1 MDALRERFSF
11 SIRRNLLVGSPWT
24 SRLSFLSTSRA
35 WRGPAVFTL
44 LKTDATS
51 KARRGRLTT
60 SHGVIETPQYMPVG
74 TQASVK
80 AVAPR
85 DLDAMGTEI
94 ILGNTYHLFLRPG
107 MDVFKHFGGLHK
119 FMNWHKPILTDSGGF
134 QVFSLAKLRRIGD
147 DGVEFRSHLDGTK
160 FFLGPKESMEIQHG
174 LGSDIIMA
182 FDECPPWPCEEAAVA
197 AAVQRTLTWARMSL
211 AHHRHLVANHEAR
224 PTPQQALFGI
234 VQGSD
239 VPHLRREC
247 AEALVEMEFDGYA
260 IGGVSV
266 GEPEEEMYIATD
278 STVPYLPTEKV
289 RYGMGL
295 AQPHQLV
302 ELVARGVD
310 IFDCVLPTRV
320 ARHATVYTREGTLNL
335 RGAQYRL
342 DGAPLEPGCG
352 CYACQTF
359 TRAYIRHLFK
369 AGEILALV
377 LVSLHNLHFYLELM
391 RDIRSALDR
400 DSFGPFRE
408 NFHRHYQSQKNPR
421 P

>member
-1 MDALRERFSF
+1 MFQ
-11 SIRRNLLVGSPWT
+11 
-24 SRLSFLSTSRA
+24 
-35 WRGPAVFTL
+35 L
-44 LKTDATS
+44 LKTAPDS
-51 KARRGRLTT
+51 RARRGRLTT
-60 SHGVIETPQYMPVG
+60 AHGTIETPQYMPVG
-74 TQASVK
+74 TQATVK

-107 MDVFKHFGGLHK
+107 LEVFKEFGGLHR

-134 QVFSLAKLRRIGD
+134 QVFSLAQLRRITDEGA
-147 DGVEFRSHLDGTK
+147 EFRSHLDGTK
-160 FFLGPKESMEIQHG
+160 FFLGPKESIAIQHA
-174 LGSDIIMA
+174 LGADIIMA
-182 FDECPPWPCEEAAVA
+182 FDECPPWPAEESAVA
-197 AAVQRTLTWARMSL
+197 AAVERTILWARSSL
-211 AHHRHLVANHEAR
+211 HHHRHLTATDEAR
-224 PTPQQALFGI
+224 PTAEQALFAI
-234 VQGSD
+234 VQGGSH
-239 VPHLRREC
+239 PHLRQKC
-247 AEALVEMEFDGYA
+247 AEALVAMDFEGYA

-266 GEPEEEMYIATD
+266 GEPEEEMYRAVD
-278 STVPYLPTEKV
+278 ATVPYLPDGKV
-289 RYGMGL
+289 RYAMGL
-295 AQPHQLV
+295 GQPHQMV

-320 ARHATVYTREGTLNL
+320 ARHATVYTRTGTLNL

-352 CYACQTF
+352 CYACQNF

-391 RDIRSALDR
+391 RDIQNALDR
-400 DSFGPFRE
+400 GSFGAFRK
-408 NFHRHYQSQKNPR
+408 NFAQTYQSQKNP

>member
-1 MDALRERFSF
+1 MFQ
-11 SIRRNLLVGSPWT
+11 
-24 SRLSFLSTSRA
+24 
-35 WRGPAVFTL
+35 L
-44 LKTDATS
+44 LKTAPGCE
-51 KARRGRLTT
+51 ARRGRLTT
-60 SHGVIETPQYMPVG
+60 SHGTIETPQYMPVG
-74 TQASVK
+74 TQATVK

-107 MDVFKHFGGLHK
+107 MEVFQEFGGLHK

-134 QVFSLAKLRRIGD
+134 QVFSLAKLRKITD
-147 DGVEFRSHLDGTK
+147 AGVDFRSHLDGSS
-160 FFLGPKESMEIQHG
+160 FFLGPRESIAIQHA

-182 FDECPPWPCEEAAVA
+182 FDECPAWPAEEGAVA
-197 AAVQRTLTWARMSL
+197 AAVARTILWARSSL
-211 AHHRHLVANHEAR
+211 DHHRHLIANHEAR
-224 PTPQQALFGI
+224 PTAEQALFAI
-234 VQGSD
+234 IQGGGF
-239 VPHLRREC
+239 PHLRREC
-247 AEALVEMEFDGYA
+247 AEALVAMDFDGYA

-266 GEPEEEMYIATD
+266 GEPEEEMYRAVE
-278 STVPYLPTEKV
+278 STVPHLPKEKV
-289 RYGMGL
+289 RYAMGL
-295 AQPHQLV
+295 GQPHQMV

-320 ARHATVYTREGTLNL
+320 ARHATVYTRTGTLNL

-352 CYACQTF
+352 CYACQNF

-391 RDIRSALDR
+391 RDIRDALDR
-400 DSFGPFRE
+400 DSFGSFRD
-408 NFHRHYQSQKNPR
+408 NFNRTYQSQKTPL
-421 P
+421 

>member
-1 MDALRERFSF
+1 MFQ
-11 SIRRNLLVGSPWT
+11 
-24 SRLSFLSTSRA
+24 
-35 WRGPAVFTL
+35 L
-44 LKTDATS
+44 LKTDPS
-51 KARRGRLTT
+51 SRARRGRLTT

-85 DLDAMGTEI
+85 DLDVMGTQI
-94 ILGNTYHLFLRPG
+94 ILANTYHLFLRPG
-107 MDVFKHFGGLHK
+107 LEVFREFGGLHR

-134 QVFSLAKLRRIGD
+134 QVFSLAKLREITD
-147 DGVEFRSHLDGTK
+147 EGVAFRSHLDGSG
-160 FFLGPKESMEIQHG
+160 FFLGPKESIAIQHA

-182 FDECPPWPCEEAAVA
+182 FDECPPWPCDEAHAA
-197 AAVQRTLTWARMSL
+197 AAVRRTITWGRASL
-211 AHHRHLVANHEAR
+211 DHHRRLIAENESR
-224 PTPQQALFGI
+224 PTAEQALFGI
-234 VQGSD
+234 VQGGEF
-239 VPHLRREC
+239 PHLREQC
-247 AEALVEMEFDGYA
+247 AHALADLDFDGYA

-266 GEPEEEMYIATD
+266 GEPEVEMYKAVDATE
-278 STVPYLPTEKV
+278 PHLPAGKV
-289 RYGMGL
+289 RYAMGL
-295 AQPHQLV
+295 GQPHQMV

-320 ARHATVYTREGTLNL
+320 ARHATVYTRTGTLNL

-352 CYACQTF
+352 CYACQNF

-391 RDIRSALDR
+391 RDIRDALDC
-400 DSFGPFRE
+400 DSFGTFRE
-408 NFHRHYQSQKNPR
+408 RFIRTYLGTNT
-421 P
+421 

>member
-1 MDALRERFSF
+1 MFE
-11 SIRRNLLVGSPWT
+11 
-24 SRLSFLSTSRA
+24 
-35 WRGPAVFTL
+35 L
-44 LKTDATS
+44 LKTDDGS
-51 KARRGRLTT
+51 LARRGRLTT

-80 AVAPR
+80 AVAQR

-107 MDVFKHFGGLHK
+107 LEVFRKFGGLHK

-134 QVFSLAKLRRIGD
+134 QVFSLAKLREITEA
-147 DGVEFRSHLDGTK
+147 GVEFRSHLDGSK
-160 FFLGPKESMEIQHG
+160 FFLGPKEATAIQHA

-182 FDECPPWPCEEAAVA
+182 FDECPPWPCEEAKVND
-197 AAVQRTLTWARMSL
+197 AVQRTIRWARASL
-211 AHHRHLVANHEAR
+211 DHHRHLTASEPDR
-224 PTPQQALFGI
+224 PTAQQALFGI
-234 VQGSD
+234 VQGGSYAN
-239 VPHLRREC
+239 LRAEC
-247 AEALVEMEFDGYA
+247 ADALVEMDFDGYA

-266 GEPEEEMYIATD
+266 GEPEEEMYKTAEV
-278 STVPYLPTEKV
+278 TVPHLPHHKV
-289 RYGMGL
+289 RYAMGL
-295 AQPHQLV
+295 GQPHQMV

-320 ARHATVYTREGTLNL
+320 ARHATVYTHRGTLNL
-335 RGAQYRL
+335 RGAQYKM
-342 DGAPLEPGCG
+342 DGQPLEPGCG

-391 RDIRSALDR
+391 RDIRKALD
-400 DSFGPFRE
+400 DGSFGAFRTHFLRTYLQE
-408 NFHRHYQSQKNPR
+408 KT
-421 P
+421 

>member
-1 MDALRERFSF
+1 MFQLD
-11 SIRRNLLVGSPWT
+11 
-24 SRLSFLSTSRA
+24 
-35 WRGPAVFTL
+35 
-44 LKTDATS
+44 KTDSGS
-51 KARRGRLTT
+51 KARRGKLTT

-107 MDVFKHFGGLHK
+107 LEVIRHFGGLHK

-134 QVFSLAKLRRIGD
+134 QVFSLAKLRGITD

-160 FFLGPKESMEIQHG
+160 FFLGPKESIAIQHA

-182 FDECPPWPCEEAAVA
+182 FDECPPWPCEEATAA
-197 AAVQRTLTWARMSL
+197 AAVKRTISWGRSSL
-211 AHHRHLVANHEAR
+211 DHHRHLSAEDESR
-224 PTPQQALFGI
+224 PTLDQALFGI
-234 VQGSD
+234 VQGSGF
-239 VPHLRREC
+239 PHLREEC
-247 AEALVEMEFDGYA
+247 AAALVAMDFDGYA

-266 GEPEEEMYIATD
+266 GEPEKEMYEAIDA
-278 STVPYLPTEKV
+278 TVPHLPAHKV
-289 RYGMGL
+289 RYAMGL
-295 AQPHQLV
+295 GQPHQLV

-320 ARHATVYTREGTLNL
+320 ARHATVYTRTGTLNL

-352 CYACQTF
+352 CYACQNF

-391 RDIRSALDR
+391 RDIRDALDR
-400 DSFGPFRE
+400 DSFGTFRE
-408 NFHRHYQSQKNPR
+408 KFAHTYQSQKNPL
-421 P
+421 

>member
-1 MDALRERFSF
+1 MFQ
-11 SIRRNLLVGSPWT
+11 LLNKDPS
-24 SRLSFLSTSRA
+24 SE
-35 WRGPAVFTL
+35 
-44 LKTDATS
+44 
-51 KARRGRLTT
+51 ARRGRLTT
-60 SHGVIETPQYMPVG
+60 SHGTIETPQYMPVG

-107 MDVFKHFGGLHK
+107 MEVFSKFGGLHK

-134 QVFSLAKLRRIGD
+134 QVFSLAKLRRID
-147 DGVEFRSHLDGTK
+147 DHGVEFRSHLDGTK
-160 FFLGPKESMEIQHG
+160 FFLGPKESIEIQHA
-174 LGSDIIMA
+174 LGADIIMA
-182 FDECPPWPCEEAAVA
+182 FDECPPWPAEEGAVA
-197 AAVQRTLTWARMSL
+197 AAVQRTVTWARASL
-211 AHHRHLVANHEAR
+211 DHHRHLIATHEAR
-224 PTPQQALFGI
+224 PTAEQALFGI
-234 VQGSD
+234 VQGSGI
-239 VPHLRREC
+239 PRLRREC
-247 AEALVEMEFDGYA
+247 AEALVAMDFDGYA

-266 GEPEEEMYIATD
+266 GEPEEEMYAAVD
-278 STVPYLPTEKV
+278 STVPHLPREKV
-289 RYGMGL
+289 RYAMGL
-295 AQPHQLV
+295 GQPHQMV

-320 ARHATVYTREGTLNL
+320 ARHATVYTRTGTLNL

-377 LVSLHNLHFYLELM
+377 LVSLHNLHFYLALM
-391 RDIRSALDR
+391 RDIRDALDR
-400 DSFGPFRE
+400 GSFDSFRKD
-408 NFHRHYQSQKNPR
+408 FHQHYQSQKNPL
-421 P
+421 